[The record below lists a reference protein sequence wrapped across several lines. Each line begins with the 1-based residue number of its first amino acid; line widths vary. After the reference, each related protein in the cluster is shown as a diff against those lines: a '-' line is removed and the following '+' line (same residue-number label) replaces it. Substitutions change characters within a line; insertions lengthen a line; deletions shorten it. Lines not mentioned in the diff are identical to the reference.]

1 MSEAPEPAEATPE
14 DLNLYHIAQVQ
25 FDLASAYLPDLAS
38 GLIEYFKRPR
48 RTITLEFPVETEDGE
63 VRSFTGYRVL
73 HNRVRGP
80 GKGGLRYHP
89 NVTADEMRA
98 LACWMTWKCAVA
110 DVPFGGAKGGVACDP
125 TQLTAA
131 ACRVSK
137 GDARIAWIRQ
147 RFQHQLTHNG
157 KTSVFARVRGRLA
170 RTADPVG
177 RAGWTWK
184 QRAGTVSMRGS
195 PNDSPNGR

>member
-1 MSEAPEPAEATPE
+1 
-14 DLNLYHIAQVQ
+14 
-25 FDLASAYLPDLAS
+25 
-38 GLIEYFKRPR
+38 
-48 RTITLEFPVETEDGE
+48 VETEDGE

-125 TQLTAA
+125 TQLTEADLRHITRRFIA
-131 ACRVSK
+131 EL
-137 GDARIAWIRQ
+137 GDNI
-147 RFQHQLTHNG
+147 G
-157 KTSVFARVRGRLA
+157 
-170 RTADPVG
+170 P
-177 RAGWTWK
+177 
-184 QRAGTVSMRGS
+184 
-195 PNDSPNGR
+195 